1 MGGGDRGST
10 AARPTLT
17 RNWGGPLFIR
27 YFESHPQTPIKLL
40 LVRTEIISCPP
51 WPGMCAGRQAA
62 MRILGTQVV
71 GHQKA
76 TPSSV
81 EVGTTST
88 ASDIIAQAFR
98 LLYVCLKLASGVF
111 TFLHLCV
118 SLSFLVLGVQVTV
131 TSRPRPTRDVS
142 RFCDTSNMQRQVSR
156 PPAPQ
161 LSPQEGGV
169 KVRDGDRAV
178 RERFIQKRGETYL
191 VLPRKRC

>member
-1 MGGGDRGST
+1 MVSRPSEPSPERLHQSLSGISNLIPRPQSNCFSCARKSSPVHLGLACAQ
-10 AARPTLT
+10 AARPPCASCEPRWSATKRPL
-17 RNWGGPLFIR
+17 RQAFSSGPHQR
-27 YFESHPQTPIKLL
+27 H
-40 LVRTEIISCPP
+40 RTSSPKHLDCC
-51 WPGMCAGRQAA
+51 MCA
-62 MRILGTQVV
+62 L
-71 GHQKA
+71 
-76 TPSSV
+76 S
-81 EVGTTST
+81 
-88 ASDIIAQAFR
+88 
-98 LLYVCLKLASGVF
+98 LASGVF

-118 SLSFLVLGVQVTV
+118 SLSFLALGVQVTV